1 MDLIDK
7 IDSRLKEIDEL
18 LMKNTVNK
26 QLIQTYYNDVSLIAS
41 ELNEMDVKYNNIKK
55 VVAVFQKMSDER
67 GRKSRED
74 IQNLINNA
82 LSSIFPERDYSIV
95 IEEYSY
101 KNSKHMRVLLSE
113 DGQER
118 ELRYCHG
125 TLLKQVVSFLF
136 NVCILV
142 FKGST
147 RILILDELF
156 NGVHWDKARVL
167 SDILV
172 TLSKNNG
179 FQFFIIGHER
189 ELFYNKE
196 FLIFNMLGKN
206 RKLEIEGI
214 YNGSLDMPDKEQ
226 VIDQ

>member
-1 MDLIDK
+1 MELLGNIDHK
-7 IDSRLKEIDEL
+7 LKEIDEL
-18 LMKNTVNK
+18 LMKNAVNK
-26 QLIQTYYNDVSLIAS
+26 QLIQTYYNDVSVIAS
-41 ELNEMDVKYNNIKK
+41 ELKEMEVKYNNTKK
-55 VVAVFQKMSDER
+55 VITVFQKMSDER
-67 GRKSRED
+67 GQKSRED

-82 LSSIFPERDYSIV
+82 LSSIFPERDYAVV

-118 ELRYCHG
+118 ELKYCHG

-136 NVCILV
+136 NICILV
-142 FKGST
+142 FKGSA
-147 RILILDELF
+147 RVLILDELF

-167 SDILV
+167 SNILV

-189 ELFYNKE
+189 ELFYGKE
-196 FLIFNMLGKN
+196 FLIFNLVGKN
-206 RKLEIEGI
+206 KKLEIEGI
-214 YNGSLDMPDKEQ
+214 YNGSSSMPDKEQ
-226 VIDQ
+226 IID